1 MYLEADVKSAGSRE
15 TEYKVNK
22 DDCIDVGSFSWDTGF
37 NIWVRTLW
45 KNANMLGE
53 CNGWL
58 IVK

>member
-1 MYLEADVKSAGSRE
+1 MLGVLDQEKQNIRL
-15 TEYKVNK
+15 NK
-22 DDCIDVGSFSWDTGF
+22 EDCLDVGSFSWDTGF